1 MLTTRGKIFA
11 ALLGGLI
18 LSLQPVRGD
27 DSAEG
32 LQKKALSLNTVTG
45 DDPIQGKIKQLVAD
59 PAGTKKL
66 LAEAVKMSK
75 GKDDKPFTYNASLI
89 LAQSAQKL
97 KDFDTSTIFY
107 RSCIEQAVKLLSG
120 KKLAESYLGYI
131 DMLRQ
136 NGKDAEVVKASRE
149 FLEIPD
155 DAAALKAVREKKGI
169 ILEEMLRAMA
179 RSGQVAEAMKLVERL
194 EQGQPDD
201 LGNLVL
207 RGDIEREAGKL
218 EDAVKTYE
226 KLIDQI
232 EKSPKVDKEKKAP
245 ARHLYQHLL
254 SSIYVDLKQLDKA
267 TKVLQDLLKEEPN
280 HPTYNNDLG
289 YIWAD
294 HDMNLDESEKLIRKA
309 LEEDRKQR
317 KENAAA
323 GEDDKD
329 NAAYLDSLGWV
340 LFKKKKFAEAKKY
353 LSQAAHDED
362 GQHVEILDHLADV
375 HMALGEKAEAINVW
389 KKALELTTPGK
400 REQAKR
406 AEVEK
411 KLKKAQQN

>member
-1 MLTTRGKIFA
+1 MVTTRGKILA
-11 ALLGGLI
+11 AVLCGLI

-27 DSAEG
+27 DSSDAI
-32 LQKKALSLNTVTG
+32 QRKALSLNTVTG

-59 PAGTKKL
+59 AAGTKKL
-66 LAEAVKMSK
+66 LAEAVKMAK
-75 GKDDKPFTYNASLI
+75 GKDQPFTYNASLI
-89 LAQSAQKL
+89 LAQTAQKL
-97 KDFDTSTIFY
+97 KDFETSTVFY
-107 RSCIEQAVKLLSG
+107 RICVEQAVKLLSG
-120 KKLAESYLGYI
+120 KKLAESYIGYI
-131 DMLRQ
+131 DMLRL

-155 DAAALKAVREKKGI
+155 DAAALKAVREKKGL

-179 RSGQVAEAMKLVERL
+179 RSGQFAEAMKLIERL
-194 EQGQPDD
+194 EQGQPED
-201 LGNLVL
+201 LSTLLL
-207 RGDIEREAGKL
+207 RGDVEREAGKL
-218 EDAVKTYE
+218 EEAAKTLE
-226 KLIDQI
+226 KVIEQI
-232 EKSPKVDKEKKAP
+232 GKSPKLEKEQKTKL
-245 ARHLYQHLL
+245 RQGYQHLL
-254 SSIYVDLKQLDKA
+254 SSVYIDMKQLDKA
-267 TKVLQDLLKEEPN
+267 TQVLQSLLKEEPN

-340 LFKKKKFAEAKKY
+340 LFKKKKFQDAKKY
-353 LSQAAHDED
+353 LAQAVQDED
-362 GQHVEILDHLADV
+362 GQHVEIMDHLADV

-389 KKALELTTPGK
+389 KKALELTTPGR
-400 REQAKR
+400 REQQKK

-411 KLKKAQQN
+411 KLKQAQDN